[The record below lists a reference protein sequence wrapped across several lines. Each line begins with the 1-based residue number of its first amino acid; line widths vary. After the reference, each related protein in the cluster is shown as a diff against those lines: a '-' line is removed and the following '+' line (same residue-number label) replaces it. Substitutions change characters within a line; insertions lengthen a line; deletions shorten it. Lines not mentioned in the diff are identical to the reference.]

1 MSPSADDRPNESA
14 NAPSASADLPSGALD
29 APRPSS
35 SDLPKRDILTL
46 PEGAAPSLAPAGDQP
61 QRRRRRR
68 RRRKGPRPPGAP
80 GQGPSAEARSPM
92 PAGDIQAAPSANG
105 AMPEAVAPG
114 EALAADGAALPGSAP
129 AGQPAGEHPP
139 KRRRRRRR
147 KPRPAGAAAPGGEI
161 AASPDGA
168 NTNGVSPAAGTAPHH
183 AGDAP
188 PGREQ
193 RPRGHGR
200 GRRDFRSRENRPPQ
214 AGAAAT
220 PDGAAPSR
228 APRERDRDRPAK
240 GPRDRDAR
248 DRKPGDRDRRDG
260 GKRSFGG
267 GKGRD
272 DFRRKPE
279 PKLYSFESVVDR
291 GFEEVAD
298 PANEG
303 EMQRVAWTIVKRT
316 LADQKAAKTVS
327 AAYLL
332 KRGEAVTE
340 FANLAAARAAV
351 NKTIVHPEKLTRA
364 KADYGSSKK

>member
-1 MSPSADDRPNESA
+1 
-14 NAPSASADLPSGALD
+14 
-29 APRPSS
+29 
-35 SDLPKRDILTL
+35 
-46 PEGAAPSLAPAGDQP
+46 
-61 QRRRRRR
+61 
-68 RRRKGPRPPGAP
+68 
-80 GQGPSAEARSPM
+80 
-92 PAGDIQAAPSANG
+92 
-105 AMPEAVAPG
+105 
-114 EALAADGAALPGSAP
+114 
-129 AGQPAGEHPP
+129 
-139 KRRRRRRR
+139 
-147 KPRPAGAAAPGGEI
+147 
-161 AASPDGA
+161 
-168 NTNGVSPAAGTAPHH
+168 VSPAAGTAPHH

-228 APRERDRDRPAK
+228 APRERDRGRPAK

-291 GFEEVAD
+291 GVEEVAD